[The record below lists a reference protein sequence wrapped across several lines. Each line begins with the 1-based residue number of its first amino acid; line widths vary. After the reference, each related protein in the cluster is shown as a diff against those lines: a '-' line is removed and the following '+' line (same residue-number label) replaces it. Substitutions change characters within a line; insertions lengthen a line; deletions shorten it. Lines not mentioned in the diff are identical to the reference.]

1 LAKIAAYKFVN
12 PGVASAAAPEV
23 KAARTQLLATNRV
36 GSTVEG
42 IGNIFVSLN
51 AANKSLLVFQKEA
64 DEKEKKKL
72 RRQRDLQAEAVQENA
87 RSKSPSQRDKLA
99 EEQDLDVD
107 EDEGNG
113 FVSWFEKTFAPIANI
128 FKDIATIF
136 IAKGVTEWLSDPENR
151 EKLKTFVEKAG
162 YVFGVLKDFVEDRVL
177 NVLDGFKALTDP
189 ENSWWERLKGLGS
202 ILLGVIGLKYLMNPF
217 SLITDILG
225 LVSAITGIGGG
236 DDGTNKPKKP
246 KGGDKPKK
254 PKGRSKPKKPKGR
267 SKPGVK
273 PGTKPPVTKP
283 GTRLSPFQLEQ
294 ARKGV
299 SAVDDVVPPGAKP
312 NLLQRLWN
320 RTADG
325 SKDLFRR
332 GKDSFTSM
340 GNWWAKN
347 SKAFIDGAK
356 GIGKGVYNWGADQAK
371 SIKNLAALAKDPAKL
386 KDVVGKKLKDGLK
399 PIIEKDDGIKKIF
412 EIVKNPKQMGSSL
425 IDTFQKIIK
434 SPATKKGVNFLKEA
448 RKNVKIG
455 GLDAVLASLFALLD
469 YGVFGESPINAI
481 VTALGSLLGYSAGFA
496 IGAPFGGI
504 PGFITGAVGG
514 VAGEFVAGKVLEGL
528 AKTFPQLTEI
538 EDPVAKQ
545 LFPNAPRSI
554 LRDPSAPM
562 ELSDDQQKAL
572 EDKLP
577 KLDDLEKK
585 ATGGLVIPKFL
596 EQKSAGGMLKG
607 TPKTSYGN
615 TSPSVLNPTVVGN
628 VFSANKDSNTNIGG
642 VSPSEINSTNVGG
655 VSPATAGKSPVR
667 KQMAPKINRAPKST
681 IGNYKFSTQYA
692 IIKGEENAVPIPM
705 PIVMPQAVPVAYPIN
720 TSQEVVVIRP
730 SPLINK

>member
-1 LAKIAAYKFVN
+1 MAKIAAYKFVN
-12 PGVASAAAPEV
+12 PGVAAAAAPEV

-51 AANKSLLVFQKEA
+51 AANKSLLVFQRESDKKER
-64 DEKEKKKL
+64 KKL
-72 RRQRDLQAEAVQENA
+72 RRQRDLQAEAIQENA

-113 FVSWFEKTFAPIANI
+113 FVSWFEKTFAPLANI

-136 IAKGVTEWLSDPENR
+136 IAKGITEWISNPENR
-151 EKLKTFVEKAG
+151 EKLKTFLEKAG
-162 YVFGVLKDFVEDRVL
+162 YVFGVLKDFVEGRVL
-177 NVLDGFKALTDP
+177 NILDGFKSLTDP
-189 ENSWWERLKGLGS
+189 ENSFWERLKGLGS

-236 DDGTNKPKKP
+236 DGGNNKPKKP
-246 KGGDKPKK
+246 KG
-254 PKGRSKPKKPKGR
+254 REKPKKPKGR

-283 GTRLSPFQLEQ
+283 
-294 ARKGV
+294 A
-299 SAVDDVVPPGAKP
+299 AKP

-356 GIGKGVYNWGADQAK
+356 GIGKNVYSWGANQAK
-371 SIKNLAALAKDPAKL
+371 SIKDLAALAKDPSKL

-399 PIIEKDDGIKKIF
+399 PVIEKDAGIKKIF
-412 EIVKNPKQMGSSL
+412 DIAKNPKAMGPKL
-425 IDTFQKIIK
+425 VNTFKNIIK
-434 SPATKKGVNFLKEA
+434 SPATKQGLKFLKNA

-562 ELSDDQQKAL
+562 ELSDLAQKEL
-572 EDKLP
+572 ETRLP

-607 TPKTSYGN
+607 TPKTNYGN
-615 TSPSVLNPTVVGN
+615 ASLSVLNPTVVGN
-628 VFSANKDSNTNIGG
+628 VFSASKDSNTNVGG
-642 VSPSEINSTNVGG
+642 VSPSGINSTNVGG
-655 VSPATAGKSPVR
+655 VSPATAGKSLVA

-692 IIKGEENAVPIPM
+692 IIKGEETSVPIPM

-720 TSQEVVVIRP
+720 TSQEVVVSRP